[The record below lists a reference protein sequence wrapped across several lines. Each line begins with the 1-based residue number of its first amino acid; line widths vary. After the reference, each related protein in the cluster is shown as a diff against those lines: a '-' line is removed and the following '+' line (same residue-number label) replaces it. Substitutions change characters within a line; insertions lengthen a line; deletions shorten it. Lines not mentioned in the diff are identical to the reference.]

1 MPKKRVLVVDDN
13 ALVRSM
19 VRQLFESNADFE
31 VSGEAENG
39 RDAIQKAEN
48 LKPDLIILD
57 LAMPVM
63 TGIEAAPL
71 LRKVLPDARLILFT
85 VSEGPEVDRLARAA
99 GIHAVVPKIRGASKL
114 ILKGQA
120 LLRSIEQEYLPAKRG
135 TAR

>member
-85 VSEGPEVDRLARAA
+85 VSEGPEVDRLARA

-120 LLRSIEQEYLPAKRG
+120 LLRSIEQEYLPA
-135 TAR
+135 

>member
-19 VRQLFESNADFE
+19 VRQLFESDADFE

-48 LKPDLIILD
+48 LKPNLIILD

-71 LRKVLPDARLILFT
+71 LRKVLPDARLICSL
-85 VSEGPEVDRLARAA
+85 SLRDP
-99 GIHAVVPKIRGASKL
+99 KL
-114 ILKGQA
+114 ID
-120 LLRSIEQEYLPAKRG
+120 
-135 TAR
+135 

>member
-1 MPKKRVLVVDDN
+1 
-13 ALVRSM
+13 M

>member
-99 GIHAVVPKIRGASKL
+99 GIHAGVPKTRVKHPRAVQLAIRCNRDW
-114 ILKGQA
+114 Q
-120 LLRSIEQEYLPAKRG
+120 RSCEL
-135 TAR
+135 